1 MKRSMFQV
9 YVRGSN
15 GAVPFYQKA
24 FDAPLLDSYLN
35 SDGTYYHSELDVY
48 GQILAVSEAM
58 PGTAAETGSVM
69 QFCLHFEER
78 DEALVRKIYDALK
91 EGAQVHFPLGPCD
104 YSPLMADLTDRFGVR
119 WCLFA
124 C

>member
-35 SDGTYYHSELDVY
+35 ADGTYYHSELDVY
-48 GQILAVSEAM
+48 GQILAVSETL
-58 PGTAAETGSVM
+58 PETAAETGSVM

-78 DEALVRKIYDALK
+78 DEALVRKIYNALK